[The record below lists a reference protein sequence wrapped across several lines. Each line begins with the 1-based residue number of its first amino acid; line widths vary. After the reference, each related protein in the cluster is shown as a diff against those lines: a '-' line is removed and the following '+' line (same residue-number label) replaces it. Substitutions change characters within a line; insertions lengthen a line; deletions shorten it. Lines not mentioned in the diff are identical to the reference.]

1 MLFDKLKLSVTLLKL
16 PILVAVMLTTF
27 GCEAGMSEHPYLQQI
42 LGIMD
47 RYVPPAPE
55 GGYGDINNEICAI
68 ADADRLNE
76 IVGEKVGEHEVT
88 RQTLTK
94 TMDVEPGTPMW
105 VIVRSKKFQW
115 RQNLGIIIESNGKC
129 FARLDFYW
137 AGEI

>member
-1 MLFDKLKLSVTLLKL
+1 MSRKNYLVVRLKF
-16 PILVAVMLTTF
+16 PILVAVILTTF

-42 LGIMD
+42 LGIID
-47 RYVPPAPE
+47 RYVPPTPE
-55 GGYGDINNEICAI
+55 GSFDALNKEICAI
-68 ADADRLNE
+68 ADPDRLNE

-88 RQTLTK
+88 RQILTK

-115 RQNLGIIIESNGKC
+115 RQRLAIIIESNGKC
-129 FARLDFYW
+129 SARIAFER